1 MTLTANVAPTLGSAP
16 VSLQAGNY
24 GAIDDRRFWGSVASE
39 GVLSG
44 GSYNVT
50 TTGSGLGLSVAAS
63 TGDGAI
69 VQGDS
74 VTGQGKYF
82 VPPSSGALSVI
93 CATADATNPR
103 NDLVVLEVKDDA
115 HDASGLNLARV
126 RIVTGTPN
134 GSAAVG
140 DGPGTNGAAALPSS
154 CLLLATVCVAA
165 GASTIAANR
174 IRDRRN
180 WSGGVPTF
188 ETSLPT
194 PAANGQE
201 IYYRADSTN
210 GRIWHLRY
218 RDQAN
223 GGSATYPW
231 EYIGGSALTSN
242 VKDGGIGDN
251 ESTNSTTYTALT
263 TAGPVVTLPLAGDYE
278 VTIGFTGYNTV
289 QGGTTTMSHDIGGT
303 AALDVDGV
311 HTYSPTFST
320 GGTMSSAPINTP
332 TRTRVKTG
340 LSAVALTA
348 KYKSSSAT
356 ASSANFYNR
365 FMVVRPIRV
374 G

>member
-1 MTLTANVAPTLGSAP
+1 MSLTANVAPTLGSAP

-50 TTGSGLGLSVAAS
+50 TTGSGMGLSVAAS

-93 CATADATNPR
+93 AATADATNPR

-140 DGPGTNGAAALPSS
+140 DGPGTNGAPALPSS

-165 GASTIAANR
+165 GSSTIASNR

-194 PAANGQE
+194 LAANGQE

-218 RDQAN
+218 RDQAS
-223 GGSATYPW
+223 GGSASYPW
-231 EYIGGSALTSN
+231 EYIGGSALTDS
-242 VKDGGIGDN
+242 VKDGTISDAQTTT
-251 ESTNSTTYTALT
+251 STSYAALAN
-263 TAGPVVTLPLAGDYE
+263 AGPTVTLPLAGDYE
-278 VTIGFTGYNTV
+278 VTIGFTGYNGNAGAV
-289 QGGTTTMSHDIGGT
+289 TTMSYDIGATG
-303 AALDVDGV
+303 ALDADAVQL
-311 HTYSPTFST
+311 YQ
-320 GGTMSSAPINTP
+320 SSLASAANIIVASS
-332 TRTRVKTG
+332 RTRIKTG
-340 LSAVALTA
+340 LTAVALTS
-348 KYKSSSAT
+348 KYKVSAGT
-356 ASSANFYNR
+356 GSYWNR
-365 FMVVRPIRV
+365 FMIVRPIRV

>member
-1 MTLTANVAPTLGSAP
+1 MPLTANVSPTLGSAP

-24 GAIDDRRFWGSVASE
+24 GAIDDRRFWGSGLTE

-50 TTGSGLGLSVAAS
+50 TTGSGMGLSVAAS
-63 TGDGAI
+63 TGDGAV

-82 VPPSSGALSVI
+82 VPPSSGALTVD
-93 CATADATNPR
+93 CATSDATNPR

-165 GASTIAANR
+165 GSSTVAANR

-180 WSGGVPTF
+180 WTGGPPSF

-201 IYYRADSTN
+201 IYYRASSSA
-210 GRIWHLRY
+210 GVIWHLRF
-218 RDQAN
+218 RNQAD
-223 GGSATYPW
+223 GGNATYPW
-231 EYIGGSALTSN
+231 EFIGGSSLSALQAADANSIT
-242 VKDGGIGDN
+242 
-251 ESTNSTTYTALT
+251 STTY
-263 TAGPVVTLPLAGDYE
+263 VVDANSPTITLPLAGDYD
-278 VTIGFTGYNTV
+278 VTFSCQYMNQANLTAQMYLTAA
-289 QGGTTTMSHDIGGT
+289 TSAPGT
-303 AALDVDGV
+303 AAGDALSAMFRQEVSS
-311 HTYSPTFST
+311 SPAVLVPVSRTIRLTGLAASGSLQMYHRVS
-320 GGTMSSAPINTP
+320 GGT
-332 TRTRVKTG
+332 G
-340 LSAVALTA
+340 QAVARSLVT
-348 KYKSSSAT
+348 
-356 ASSANFYNR
+356 
-365 FMVVRPIRV
+365 VPVRV

>member
-1 MTLTANVAPTLGSAP
+1 MSLTANVAPTLGSAP

-50 TTGSGLGLSVAAS
+50 TTGSGMGLSVAAS

-82 VPPSSGALSVI
+82 VPPSSGALTVTA
-93 CATADATNPR
+93 ATADATNPR

-140 DGPGTNGAAALPSS
+140 DGPGTNGAPALPSS
-154 CLLLATVCVAA
+154 CLLLATVCVQA
-165 GASTIAANR
+165 GSSTIAANR

-180 WSGGVPTF
+180 WAGGVPTF
-188 ETSLPT
+188 ETSLPAT
-194 PAANGQE
+194 AANGQE

-210 GRIWHLRY
+210 GVIWHLRF
-218 RDQAN
+218 RNQAD

-231 EYIGGSALTSN
+231 EAVAGPAIYAETTPSGTTTSNTYTRTLTS
-242 VKDGGIGDN
+242 G
-251 ESTNSTTYTALT
+251 SL
-263 TAGPVVTLPLAGDYE
+263 PTLSIPLAGEYY
-278 VTIGFTGYNTV
+278 VTLRAYGITIGAAVDGWLSFTQGALGTSTDANAIFHRS
-289 QGGTTTMSHDIGGT
+289 GGTYTPASSGAFIRRATLT
-303 AALDVDGV
+303 AA
-311 HTYSPTFST
+311 
-320 GGTMSSAPINTP
+320 
-332 TRTRVKTG
+332 
-340 LSAVALTA
+340 TA
-348 KYKSSSAT
+348 YVEVKSSSGNAFAPTNAAT
-356 ASSANFYNR
+356 APVTIMAQ
-365 FMVVRPIRV
+365 PIRV